1 VTIEN
6 GLTALEAQTDAR
18 SQRRQ
23 PPPRHPKRSV
33 KVPPLAAAAETS
45 RADNTTDTDAD
56 ADALSQAVPA
66 QQLAAKSDPT
76 ALRPTQVH
84 LDAAN
89 QDFLRRCGAAGLL
102 EGSRD
107 VTMSG
112 VIRFALTQLAVSKTP
127 KEVARAMLAGDTA
140 LRRPGRR
147 RL

>member
-1 VTIEN
+1 MTIEN

-33 KVPPLAAAAETS
+33 KVPPLAAAAETA
-45 RADNTTDTDAD
+45 RANSAE
-56 ADALSQAVPA
+56 AEAAALSQEVPA
-66 QQLAAKSDPT
+66 QQPAAKSDPT

-84 LDAAN
+84 LDASN
-89 QDFLRRCGAAGLL
+89 QDFLRQCGAAGLL

-112 VIRFALTQLAVSKTP
+112 VIRFALTQLAVSKGP
-127 KEVARAMLAGDTA
+127 KEVARAMLAGDAA

>member
-33 KVPPLAAAAETS
+33 KVPPLAAAAETA
-45 RADNTTDTDAD
+45 RANSAE
-56 ADALSQAVPA
+56 AEAAALSQEVPA
-66 QQLAAKSDPT
+66 QQPAAKSDPT

-84 LDAAN
+84 LDASN
-89 QDFLRRCGAAGLL
+89 QDFLRQCGAAGLL

-112 VIRFALTQLAVSKTP
+112 VIRFALTQLAVRKTP
-127 KEVARAMLAGDTA
+127 KEVALAMLAGDAA

>member
-1 VTIEN
+1 MTIEN

-33 KVPPLAAAAETS
+33 KVPPLAAAAETA
-45 RADNTTDTDAD
+45 RADNSTDAE
-56 ADALSQAVPA
+56 AVALSQEVPA
-66 QQLAAKSDPT
+66 QQPTAKSDPT

-127 KEVARAMLAGDTA
+127 KEVARAMLAGDAA

>member
-1 VTIEN
+1 MTIEN
-6 GLTALEAQTDAR
+6 GLAALEARADGR
-18 SQRRQ
+18 SRRQ

-33 KVPPLAAAAETS
+33 EVPPATVAKAESTS
-45 RADNTTDTDAD
+45 RPAGDAVRAEVVDLRQELTRVMPKAD
-56 ADALSQAVPA
+56 LG
-66 QQLAAKSDPT
+66 

-84 LDAAN
+84 LDATN

-112 VIRFALTQLAVSKTP
+112 VIRFALTKLASSKSP
-127 KEVARAMLAGDTA
+127 EEVAQAMLAGDGA